1 MLLVDREG
9 DLQKHIQIMI
19 QMWKS
24 ATRTCDK
31 NGLSFSRNKKSI
43 LDKD

>member
-1 MLLVDREG
+1 MG
-9 DLQKHIQIMI
+9 FAKHIPIMI

-31 NGLSFSRNKKSI
+31 NGLS
-43 LDKD
+43 LEGMGVL